1 MKRFLNALLNMIRRE
16 WFLLFMMATITL
28 ILYVAS
34 LF

>member
-1 MKRFLNALLNMIRRE
+1 MKRLLNRIKKE
-16 WFLLFMMATITL
+16 WFLVVMLTTITL

>member
-1 MKRFLNALLNMIRRE
+1 MKRLLNRIKKE
-16 WFLLFMMATITL
+16 WFLVVMLTTIAL